1 MKKHTVHIGE
11 IIRQKVKERGI
22 SVVDF
27 ANAIHCTRS
36 HVYTI
41 YSRKNMDVE
50 QLMLISKALGYDFIS
65 ELYLNHSSSKKY
77 LVVLE
82 VNEQQLT
89 SLPELPVKFIQPLS
103 E

>member
-1 MKKHTVHIGE
+1 MKKNTFHIGE
-11 IIRQKVKERGI
+11 VIREKVKERGL
-22 SVVDF
+22 SAADF

-50 QLMLISKALGYDFIS
+50 QLMQISKALDYDLIS
-65 ELYLNHSSSKKY
+65 ELYLNRPSLKKY
-77 LVVLE
+77 LVLLE
-82 VNEQQLT
+82 VDEKQLQAL
-89 SLPELPVKFIQPLS
+89 SELSVKFIQSLS

>member
-1 MKKHTVHIGE
+1 MKRSTVHIGE
-11 IIRQKVKERGI
+11 VIRQKVKERGI

-50 QLMLISKALGYDFIS
+50 QLMLISKALGYDLIS
-65 ELYLNHSSSKKY
+65 EIYLSRPALKKY
-77 LVVLE
+77 LVLLE
-82 VNEQQLT
+82 VDELQLRT
-89 SLPELPVKFIQPLS
+89 LSALPVKFVRPLS

>member
-1 MKKHTVHIGE
+1 
-11 IIRQKVKERGI
+11 
-22 SVVDF
+22 
-27 ANAIHCTRS
+27 
-36 HVYTI
+36 
-41 YSRKNMDVE
+41 MDVE

-65 ELYLNHSSSKKY
+65 EAYLNRSSFKKY

-89 SLPELPVKFIQPLS
+89 LLSELPVKFIQSLQ